1 MFHGPRAFKS
11 YTVLS
16 SISFSCG
23 LASQNQVRVL
33 LNLISN
39 GFYAAT
45 KRRAE
50 ANGDSYEPTFVASTG
65 CLGDRVGIRVQD
77 NGMGI
82 QPGVK
87 EKIFNPFFT
96 TKPAGEGTGLGLSIC
111 HDIIVKQH
119 GGSIEV
125 ETQPGEFTEIKV
137 ILPRVA
143 RVTS

>member
-87 EKIFNPFFT
+87 EKIFNPFLT
-96 TKPAGEGTGLGLSIC
+96 TKPAGEGTGLGAL
-111 HDIIVKQH
+111 H
-119 GGSIEV
+119 
-125 ETQPGEFTEIKV
+125 
-137 ILPRVA
+137 LPRHHQSRLA
-143 RVTS
+143 KGRGS